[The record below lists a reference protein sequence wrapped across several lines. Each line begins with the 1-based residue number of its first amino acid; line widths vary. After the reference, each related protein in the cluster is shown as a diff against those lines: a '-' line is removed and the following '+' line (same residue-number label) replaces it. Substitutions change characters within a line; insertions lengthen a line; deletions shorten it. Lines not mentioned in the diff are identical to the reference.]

1 MLVRARDVLCWGLD
15 ALYYSVGILISLPL
29 NLLLNVFGVVGRQAI
44 GLELE
49 VVVEFGQ
56 VLDEVVDRL

>member
-1 MLVRARDVLCWGLD
+1 MSWGLD
-15 ALYYSVGILISLPL
+15 ALYYSVSILISLSL

-49 VVVEFGQ
+49 VVIEFGQ